1 MHQPPDGNVG
11 AGAAPSVNSIR
22 QCRPLLGTYVEIHI
36 AADEDDDA
44 LLNRS
49 LAAFDEIGRIQ
60 RLMSFHD
67 PESELTRIN
76 QTAHLEAVEICH
88 DLWHVLSF
96 ARELYL
102 KSGGFFDPTIAP
114 ELVRRGLLP
123 DHGSA
128 LECGSNLSSVL
139 LTENTVKFSKPLQID
154 LGGIAKGYAVDRA
167 ITIIGDDV
175 DATVNAGGDLAM
187 TRWQGRDVEIRT
199 PGSGG
204 RDTVTM
210 PMENR
215 CLATSAA
222 YFLEDQHVILDPHD
236 RLPFAGKQSASVFAS
251 TCMVADA
258 LTKVALLMPD
268 PAAVLWNF
276 DAIGFIIGLEDVV
289 KRL

>member
-1 MHQPPDGNVG
+1 M
-11 AGAAPSVNSIR
+11 NSIR

-36 AADEDDDA
+36 GADETDDA
-44 LLNRS
+44 LLDRS

-60 RLMSFHD
+60 KLMSFHD
-67 PESELTRIN
+67 PESELTRVN
-76 QTAHLEAVEICH
+76 QTAHLGAVEISY
-88 DLWHVLSF
+88 DLWRVLSF

-102 KSGGFFDPTIAP
+102 ASGGFFDPAIAP

-123 DHGSA
+123 DHGNPA
-128 LECGSNLSSVL
+128 NLISSWDAVI
-139 LTENTVKFSKPLQID
+139 LTENSVQFSAPLKID

-167 ITIIGDDV
+167 LDVIGSEV

-204 RDTVTM
+204 RDTVRM

-215 CLATSAA
+215 SLATSAA
-222 YFLEDQHVILDPHD
+222 YFLEDQHVIIDPHD
-236 RLPFAGKQSASVFAS
+236 RRSFAGNQSASVFAS
-251 TCMVADA
+251 SCMVADA
-258 LTKVALLMPD
+258 LTKVALLLPD
-268 PAAVLWNF
+268 PAAVLWIF
-276 DAIGFIIGLEDVV
+276 DATGFIIGLEGVV

>member
-1 MHQPPDGNVG
+1 
-11 AGAAPSVNSIR
+11 
-22 QCRPLLGTYVEIHI
+22 VEIHI
-36 AADEDDDA
+36 AADEDDGA
-44 LLNRS
+44 LLDRS

-76 QTAHLEAVEICH
+76 QTAHLGAVEIGY
-88 DLWHVLSF
+88 DLWRVLAF
-96 ARELYL
+96 AQELYQA
-102 KSGGFFDPTIAP
+102 SGGFFDPAIAP

-123 DHGSA
+123 DHGNAAECFSNWSA
-128 LECGSNLSSVL
+128 VL
-139 LTENTVKFSKPLQID
+139 LTETSVEFSAPLQID

-167 ITIIGDDV
+167 LYVIGDDV
-175 DATVNAGGDLAM
+175 DVTVNAGGDLAM

-204 RDTVTM
+204 RDTITM

-215 CLATSAA
+215 SLATSAA
-222 YFLEDQHVILDPHD
+222 YFLEDQHVILDPRD
-236 RLPFAGKQSASVFAS
+236 RRPFAGKQSASVFAS
-251 TCMVADA
+251 SCMVADA

-268 PAAVLWNF
+268 PAAIVWNF
-276 DAIGFIIGLEDVV
+276 DASGIIIGLEGVV